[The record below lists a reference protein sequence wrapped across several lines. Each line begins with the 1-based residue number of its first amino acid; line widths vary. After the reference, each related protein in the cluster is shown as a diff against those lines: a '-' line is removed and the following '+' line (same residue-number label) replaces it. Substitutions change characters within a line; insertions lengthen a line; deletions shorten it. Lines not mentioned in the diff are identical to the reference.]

1 MIFPLPH
8 RIHLSQPIFKADKK
22 DFTSTLVSWAWH
34 SIPQIFYHVCH
45 PKEIYIVTNAGPGET
60 FHLDLV
66 NSKTRWVILAM
77 TNVLI
82 TVILPNSVIF
92 LLDETFNSFSISLS
106 LFFIVDQH
114 SFMYIGRKYH
124 TQHFKCCRVLI
135 QIQFQHKFYMRV
147 FSWTYPHNHSFLKLH
162 V

>member
-1 MIFPLPH
+1 M
-8 RIHLSQPIFKADKK
+8 
-22 DFTSTLVSWAWH
+22 
-34 SIPQIFYHVCH
+34 C
-45 PKEIYIVTNAGPGET
+45 IVTSSDHGET

-124 TQHFKCCRVLI
+124 TQHFKCCRVPM
-135 QIQFQHKFYMRV
+135 QIQFWYKFYM
-147 FSWTYPHNHSFLKLH
+147 WAFLQMSVLANLSTQKSCSSQTVVMYIYMHKTILVCH
-162 V
+162 QEKSCVISRLW